1 MRSPHASFRLWK
13 TPILTLLSFAG
24 GPRFGWSAFGW
35 GSCAMS
41 TGIMWSTMR
50 GVEDVLTDL
59 VPARK
64 ALDDLKVERA
74 RLALGRHVDV
84 DEAREWWA
92 KQRASREAKAV

>member
-1 MRSPHASFRLWK
+1 MGGGVG
-13 TPILTLLSFAG
+13 TPC
-24 GPRFGWSAFGW
+24 RQ
-35 GSCAMS
+35 
-41 TGIMWSTMR
+41 GIVWSTMR

-74 RLALGRHVDV
+74 RLALGRPVDV

-92 KQRASREAKAV
+92 KQRAGREAKAV